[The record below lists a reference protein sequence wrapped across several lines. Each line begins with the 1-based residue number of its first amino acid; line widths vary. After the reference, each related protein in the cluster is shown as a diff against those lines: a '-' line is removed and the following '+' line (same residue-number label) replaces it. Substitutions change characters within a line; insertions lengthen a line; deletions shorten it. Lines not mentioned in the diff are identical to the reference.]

1 MLIDSDGE
9 KIGLLAIDKAL
20 DEAQKKS
27 LDLVQVSSSDS
38 KPVVCKLLDFGKF
51 QFEKKKSSGGTKKPK
66 KQSLKEI
73 KFRPTTDIGDYNIKL
88 KKIKSFILSG
98 DKTKITVRFRGRE
111 ILNSN
116 LGLDLLSNI
125 KNDLKEMAQVDQEPS
140 LEGKQL
146 LMVMSPLKKKN

>member
-1 MLIDSDGE
+1 MLIGSDGE

-38 KPVVCKLLDFGKF
+38 QPVVCKLLDFGKF
-51 QFEKKKSSGGTKKPK
+51 QFEKKKNQGGAKKQR

-73 KFRPTTDIGDYNIKL
+73 KFRPSTDVGDYNIKL
-88 KKIKSFILSG
+88 KKIKNFIIDG
-98 DKTKITVRFRGRE
+98 DKTKISVRFRGRE

-116 LGLDLLSNI
+116 LGLELLNRIKDDLS
-125 KNDLKEMAQVDQEPS
+125 DVAQVDQEPS
-140 LEGKQL
+140 LEGRQL
-146 LMVMSPLKKKN
+146 LMVLSKVKKK